1 MKYGVYILPFSIVV
15 VVHFWTSSFVVRT
28 SKIHIVQVNWKESF
42 LPCSTTGKY
51 ISSECLSRVWIFLQL
66 NSLQHEFLKG
76 FLDQG
81 QQQSFWK
88 LSTLSNL
95 LDLQWSLPNKWN
107 NYSFTTVCHAY
118 LPRWQRWPAQKPSLK
133 NVINHLERLL

>member
-1 MKYGVYILPFSIVV
+1 MKFIYYPLVLLWLSIFGQVV
-15 VVHFWTSSFVVRT
+15 LWFGQAKYTLYKWIEKKVSCPAVPL
-28 SKIHIVQVNWKESF
+28 VNIYHQSAW
-42 LPCSTTGKY
+42 
-51 ISSECLSRVWIFLQL
+51 SRVWIFSQL
-66 NSLQHEFLKG
+66 NNLQHEFLKG